1 MSVDLPML
9 PMLPM
14 AVAIALTPLAVILA
28 VVLLLTPRPRATAG
42 AFLGGWA
49 LGVAA
54 VTGIAVAAADLI
66 DVYVASPRWA
76 VWVQLLL
83 GVALVGLGIGR
94 WRMRHRS
101 AGTPAWL
108 QGVQSI
114 PPRRAFALGL
124 MASAANPKVLMLGL
138 AGGIAIGSAAGHL
151 LAEALGVLGFTAV
164 SSLGAAVPWLAF
176 LVCGER
182 AVRTLM
188 RVRAWLEANAD
199 TMVALVFMVLGIAL
213 AAGGLARL

>member
-94 WRMRHRS
+94 WRARHRS
-101 AGTPAWL
+101 AGAPAWL

-114 PPRRAFALGL
+114 APRRAFALGL

-138 AGGIAIGSAAGHL
+138 AGGIAIGSAAEHL

-176 LVCGER
+176 LVFGER

-199 TMVALVFMVLGIAL
+199 AMVALVFMVLGVAL